1 MQIHHSQTRMNT
13 QVARFGRISYI
24 RYLLCRWGLKLLLAG
39 LLNKLHRRWLVA
51 HSYCMSAR
59 EALSRSA
66 LLLDAAPVTLEMGE
80 RDRVA
85 QHAQVEKV
93 DRQRFTDEEL
103 KELYGLLRIGHYKTK
118 PSDLETFLDAKGI
131 IWLSLKHENKHVG
144 ITISGIEE
152 PVEDVEKAHGLW
164 LGRCQVPQN
173 LTAQTLS
180 RDAGSLEASQLR
192 YCRMMRWCLHP
203 ALRGYGL
210 GERLLEQSLVHLK
223 SQEVDAV
230 AAHFGATSWLMKL
243 WLRQGAQIVFVSHG
257 CDPSSGQHSISVL
270 IPRTEAARQLV
281 KCLQKQL
288 AMQIFELL
296 AGPLAD
302 METLAGAFKDIL
314 IFIRHVLKRVC
325 LMMIP
330 Q

>member
-1 MQIHHSQTRMNT
+1 M
-13 QVARFGRISYI
+13 
-24 RYLLCRWGLKLLLAG
+24 
-39 LLNKLHRRWLVA
+39 
-51 HSYCMSAR
+51 
-59 EALSRSA
+59 
-66 LLLDAAPVTLEMGE
+66 
-80 RDRVA
+80 VA

-314 IFIRHVLKRVC
+314 IFIRRVLKRSKKGMFDDDPSVIN
-325 LMMIP
+325 LFQVGPSPSRWIKLISEGERTGSGKMR
-330 Q
+330 